1 MQRMPT
7 SNPSYQGN
15 GYGIQQAISAVLV
28 LHYALDDLDK
38 AGSFCQGSP
47 GSTWYESV
55 STCLAYDDETKG
67 CHG

>member
-28 LHYALDDLDK
+28 LHYALDDFDK
-38 AGSFCQGSP
+38 TGSFCQGSP
-47 GSTWYESV
+47 ASTWHGTV
-55 STCLAYDDETKG
+55 STSLVDDDEA
-67 CHG
+67 